1 MKQFL
6 KFSSVIAFGLALISF
21 ILLLATPGVLYKV
34 GSFSFEYSGV
44 KILFGE
50 EGVKGAVLPLI
61 GWIFIIICLAVLLC
75 DVVAIILKKDFLAK
89 FAKIINLVLAGL
101 FVVAAVFIF
110 LAVPSFL
117 GANNIDASDGFVI
130 GAGWVIAAILSILA
144 GGVCLL
150 KVILNK

>member
-6 KFSSVIAFGLALISF
+6 KFSSIIAFGLALISF
-21 ILLLATPGVLYKV
+21 ILLLATPGVLYKI
-34 GSFSFEYSGV
+34 GSFSLEYSGIQ
-44 KILFGE
+44 ILFGE

-61 GWIFIIICLAVLLC
+61 GWIFIVVCLAVLLC
-75 DVVAIILKKDFLAK
+75 DVVAIILKKNFLAK

-101 FVVAAVFIF
+101 FVIAVVFIF

-117 GANNIDASDGFVI
+117 GANSINASDGFVI

-144 GGVCLL
+144 GGVCFL
-150 KVILNK
+150 KVILDK